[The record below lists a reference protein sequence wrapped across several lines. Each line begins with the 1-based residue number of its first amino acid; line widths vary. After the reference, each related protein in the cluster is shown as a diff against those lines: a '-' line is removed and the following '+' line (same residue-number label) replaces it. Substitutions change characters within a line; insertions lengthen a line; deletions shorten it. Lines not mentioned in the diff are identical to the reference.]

1 MFDDNGT
8 PYIVDFGIAKLMSSN
23 TGLTG
28 TGMTVGTPNFMP
40 PEQWRGDP
48 VTPSADQYALAVIVY
63 NILTGKLPFE
73 GDTPF
78 VLMHKHLNEYP
89 TPPHQRRIDLPPN
102 LTPILL
108 RAMAKNPQD
117 RFVNCSEFANALSSV
132 ASGNIGMMTNPYNP
146 PMPSTTPP
154 NMAYQTPPPPYQ
166 TPPPTPYG
174 AYPLPAPK
182 KQNNALI
189 GVLVGIMLLAII
201 GVLVVVMG
209 QGGDNSS
216 ASTTTTATSAGVV
229 ILPTDTAPPVVTS
242 DEILSPTAEPTT
254 SPIPTETHL
263 LTNTDAPTNT
273 DMPTWTPIPTST
285 SEPTA
290 IPTDT
295 PAPTVDVLA
304 VVARLDATSTAENA
318 LKLTATALS
327 WTDTPTPDISA
338 TINAIMAERT
348 ATQSAII
355 DQTAT
360 QLVINKQTEI
370 ALSWTPTPSAT
381 MTLRPTSTPR
391 PTDTT
396 ALPPLVASFVAN
408 LIDAQTVYVEATVS
422 GGTGDYIYTWD
433 FGDGTIAE
441 DADSSIYHTYGF
453 AGTYTITLTV
463 GDGRDYQF
471 AQTSITLD
479 PPTPTL
485 ARETNFDGVNLTFAV
500 PDYVADSLGD
510 IIDQFTQET
519 GVTVELTG
527 YSDYITV
534 IQTMAAAGA
543 LPDVFW
549 MAGEYVDNWA
559 NSGILLPMTG
569 IIEDESDFYYTVL
582 ESARVGNDYYCI
594 PRDFS
599 TLALLYNPAWFDELG
614 LEYPTHDWTW
624 DDLLNHVY
632 IFYEAMGESS
642 GFYIDNYFAWWL
654 PYIYQAGGRVY
665 DIDNGIM
672 SFDSPEV
679 RDALQFLIN
688 LRSAS
693 STINEMPDSWSGG
706 LFGENRVAMVVNGS
720 WMLSIMSSYPDIQMR
735 AVQLPSGLTEG
746 SISFNTCYGVS
757 SITQYPEASV
767 LFANFLARPDI
778 QSQLIS
784 SSAIP
789 SRISVAEDY
798 VHYWL
803 NYADQFGFVL
813 SRDTIET
820 FIIAAYDAVP
830 YKLPYVTSFPSFD
843 IENILMAAFNGEI
856 SAEEAQDMMQ
866 DVVQSK

>member
-1 MFDDNGT
+1 
-8 PYIVDFGIAKLMSSN
+8 
-23 TGLTG
+23 
-28 TGMTVGTPNFMP
+28 
-40 PEQWRGDP
+40 
-48 VTPSADQYALAVIVY
+48 
-63 NILTGKLPFE
+63 
-73 GDTPF
+73 
-78 VLMHKHLNEYP
+78 
-89 TPPHQRRIDLPPN
+89 
-102 LTPILL
+102 L
-108 RAMAKNPQD
+108 RAMAKNPQE

-146 PMPSTTPP
+146 PMPSKTPP

-174 AYPLPAPK
+174 AYPPPAPK

-189 GVLVGIMLLAII
+189 GVLVGVALFVVI
-201 GVLVVVMG
+201 GVLVVIMG
-209 QGGDNSS
+209 QGGGDSS
-216 ASTTTTATSAGVV
+216 ANMTTTATSASVV
-229 ILPTDTAPPVVTS
+229 LLPTDTAPPAITE
-242 DEILSPTAEPTT
+242 DDILSPTAEPTT

-263 LTNTDAPTNT
+263 PTNTDAPTNT

-304 VVARLDATSTAENA
+304 VVAQIDATSTAENA

-348 ATQSAII
+348 ATQSAIN

-391 PTDTT
+391 PTDT

-441 DADSSIYHTYGF
+441 DADSFIYHTYGF

-471 AQTSITLD
+471 TQTSITLD
-479 PPTPTL
+479 PLTPTL
-485 ARETNFDGVNLTFAV
+485 AHETNFDGVNLTFAV

-510 IIDQFTQET
+510 ILDQFTQET
-519 GVTVELTG
+519 GITVELTG
-527 YSDYITV
+527 YSDYPTT
-534 IQTMAAAGA
+534 IQTMWAAGI

-549 MAGEYVDNWA
+549 MAGEYVDTFA
-559 NSGILLPMTG
+559 NNGALFPLTG
-569 IIEDESDFYYTVL
+569 LIDDESDFYYTTL

-614 LEYPTHDWTW
+614 FAYPNHDLPW
-624 DDLLNHVY
+624 DDFISYVY
-632 IFYEAMGESS
+632 GFYEAKGEPT
-642 GFYIDNYFAWWL
+642 GLYIDNYFAWWL

-679 RDALQFLIN
+679 LDAIVFLIE
-688 LRSAS
+688 LRNAS
-693 STINEMPDSWSGG
+693 STVNEMPDSWSGG

-720 WMLSIMSSYPDIQMR
+720 WMLSIMSSYPDVEMR
-735 AVQLPSGLTEG
+735 AVQLPSRVAEG
-746 SISFNTCYGVS
+746 SVSFNTCYGVS
-757 SITQYPEASV
+757 YNTSYPEVSIV
-767 LFANFLARPDI
+767 LANFLARPDI

-789 SRISVAEDY
+789 SRMSIAEDY
-798 VHYWL
+798 IQYWL
-803 NYADQFGFVL
+803 NYADEYGFTL
-813 SRDTIET
+813 ERETIEA